1 MPKNLTSQD
10 IEALVEKAKKRK
22 NDGNFT
28 SKTGITPFVGK
39 SRDKIVLAPGFKL
52 KHRKTGLTYTVMDVD
67 FRDGDVIMNAVSGD
81 NLPLSIPS
89 SEFKLYERL

>member
-10 IEALVEKAKKRK
+10 IEALINEAKKRK
-22 NDGNFT
+22 QDGNFT

-52 KHRKTGLTYTVMDVD
+52 KHRTTGLTYTVEDVD
-67 FRDGDVIMNAVSGD
+67 FRNGDVVMNAVSGD
-81 NLPLSIPS
+81 NLPLEIPS
-89 SEFKLYERL
+89 AEFKFYERL